1 MKKFLSMSP
10 IVLMML
16 VLLLIVAVYGVA
28 YFLPAQE
35 QMAVLRNEITLYDA
49 ESRIFQE
56 YLVDASPLENEI
68 QAAKD
73 EIDRIHAEGYVNE
86 STVSF
91 EINEALRECHVSL
104 TAISLGNVTTYED
117 FRALPI
123 NLSVSGP
130 REHVTNLVRYFE
142 DNEEGSYLVRGVQMT
157 MAGEE
162 VTASLVIYLLTP
174 NK

>member
-1 MKKFLSMSP
+1 MKKLLSMSP
-10 IVLMML
+10 IVLVML
-16 VLLLIVAVYGVA
+16 VILLIVAVYGVT

-35 QMAVLRNEITLYDA
+35 QMTVLRNEIAINNA

-73 EIDRIHAEGYVNE
+73 EIDRIHAEGYINE
-86 STVSF
+86 STVNF
-91 EINEALRECHVSL
+91 EINDALRDCHVSL
-104 TAISLGNVTTYED
+104 NAITLGSVTDYEE

-123 NLSVSGP
+123 NLSVKGTL
-130 REHVTNLVRYFE
+130 EHVTNLVRYFE
-142 DNEEGSYLVRGVQMT
+142 ENEAGSYLVRGVQMT

>member
-1 MKKFLSMSP
+1 MSP

-16 VLLLIVAVYGVA
+16 VILLVVAVYGVA

-35 QMAVLRNEITLYDA
+35 QMTVLRNEIAIYDA

-73 EIDRIHAEGYVNE
+73 EIAKIHAEGYVNE
-86 STVSF
+86 STVNF
-91 EINEALRECHVSL
+91 EINDALRDCNVSL
-104 TAISLGNVTTYED
+104 TAISLGQVTSHEG

-123 NLSVSGP
+123 NLSVKGT
-130 REHVTNLVRYFE
+130 REHITNLVRHFE
-142 DNEEGSYLVRGVQMT
+142 DNEEGSYLVRGVQMSI
-157 MAGEE
+157 AGED